1 MKKKIFTLLALFA
14 CVLSASAQ
22 ENALAVGETT
32 VAKGGEGVVN
42 VELNNATNFC
52 AYSFKLILP
61 TGVSVVTED
70 VEEEMTDEEGNT
82 IYESDGI
89 TPKTQ
94 IVTKVKMDLGTRHPG
109 HSVTGEVQSDGSVQ
123 FACLSLSNQ
132 NLSGHSGV
140 LLGISIKGADD
151 LTIGDKL
158 DASITN
164 VVFSTKSET
173 EYNLDPV
180 AFKIEVADNRVVLD
194 ETSTVAPTAATGVN
208 VKVKRTIN
216 ANVWST
222 ICLPFAMSE
231 AQVKAAFGDDVK
243 LGDFT
248 GYTPTYDGDNVT
260 AISVNFSDVT
270 AIEANHPYIIKV
282 SSAITEFNADGVT
295 INPQE
300 AIVSFGTTTGSGK
313 NKVYHPS
320 DFIGTYVADFDFYVA
335 ATSAALFLSENKFWY
350 ATDATKHMK
359 AFRAFFDFDDYMP
372 EADTSSAPIF
382 ISFDNNTTGV
392 NNIQRTMGDDRYYN
406 MKGQQ
411 VDNPTQKGVYIQ
423 NGKKVVVK

>member
-32 VAKGGEGVVN
+32 VAKGGEGVIN

-164 VVFSTKSET
+164 VVFATKSET

-194 ETSTVAPTAATGVN
+194 ETSTVAPAAATGVN

-216 ANVWST
+216 ANMWST

-248 GYTPTYDGDNVT
+248 GYTPTMDGDDVT

-282 SSAITEFNADGVT
+282 TTAVTEFNADAVT
-295 INPQE
+295 IDPQDAE
-300 AIVSFGTTTGSGK
+300 VSFGYTTGKGR
-313 NKVYHPS
+313 NQVYHPS
-320 DFIGTYVADFDFYVA
+320 DFIGTYVADFDFYAA

-350 ATDATKHMK
+350 ATDATRHMK

-372 EADTSSAPIF
+372 EAETSSAPIF
-382 ISFDNNTTGV
+382 ISFDGETTGIQ
-392 NNIQRTMGDDRYYN
+392 NIQIAGDDRYYN
-406 MKGQQ
+406 LNGQHVENLKKGQI
-411 VDNPTQKGVYIQ
+411 YIK
-423 NGKKVVVK
+423 NNKKVVVK